1 MGCNRF
7 LPARASAPTVGWP
20 PGAGLEWS
28 LGVIEQGAGGEEKRR
43 GGREEGE
50 DDDDDGKAT
59 AEDGRTRTDAAN
71 LSDGRTDGRRE
82 GRREGGELA
91 IVFQ

>member
-1 MGCNRF
+1 MRAQMGCNRF

-28 LGVIEQGAGGEEKRR
+28 LGVIEQGAGGEEEGR

-59 AEDGRTRTDAAN
+59 ADA
-71 LSDGRTDGRRE
+71 DGRRQSE
-82 GRREGGELA
+82 
-91 IVFQ
+91 